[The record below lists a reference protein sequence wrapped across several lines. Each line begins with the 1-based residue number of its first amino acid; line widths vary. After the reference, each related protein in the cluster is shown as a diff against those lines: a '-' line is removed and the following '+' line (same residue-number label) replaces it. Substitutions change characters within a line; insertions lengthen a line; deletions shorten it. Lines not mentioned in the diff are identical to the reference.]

1 MSENKINIQIPQ
13 GKKTYT
19 ISFRHPIVKDKT
31 GKYGLKVH
39 RGLSTSNLSEAQ
51 ELAEQLNQLIND
63 NYWHNPIKK
72 SEAYEK
78 FSDKIV
84 DAFYDQM
91 DFSNE
96 DYKIALDTIFLPGKK
111 EDYSRGILVGV
122 SGAGKTSLL
131 RLLAGTE
138 KEKFPTTSTG
148 RTTTCNLELIF
159 TDDQDYEIVV
169 NFMSRHKFEMFVQ
182 ENIES
187 AIKYCLD
194 NINNINK
201 IDEIELCDKLLIH
214 RDLAL
219 RLSYLLGDISL
230 KKDTNKTS
238 EFEEFE
244 EEAEED
250 NEEETELNDI
260 EINVDDLISKIR
272 VFLNSIKEIAIN
284 INQNEEYDE
293 ENYLFEENEDV
304 LQLRNNIVEET
315 ILRFQSLN
323 FGEKINSKGDWI
335 NSWYFKTTDRD
346 NFIKIVKRF
355 SSNNKKLWGSLLT
368 PLVNTMRVKG
378 NFKPEFMSN
387 TPKLVLFDGQGLGH
401 KTTASS
407 IPSETIKYFP
417 LVDSI
422 ILVDNAE
429 QPIMENVK
437 IALKGIIE
445 YGKSK
450 QLICA
455 FTHVDGM
462 HGDNLRSFD
471 DKKRHVKTALD
482 SYLYELKQLN
492 PDICSDTEISYI
504 KEQCYFFSGLNKSK
518 NSKMSESFANHL
530 ISKMNENRKQ
540 TIEVKDIRLIYDSR
554 RLCENLKNAI
564 CKYRD
569 QWSKKIGYPSR
580 DRFTEHWS
588 RIKALTK
595 RLAYF
600 DTDHY
605 NFELMPLADLRQELS
620 SAINTFI
627 NRLMDYSPKDIDENM
642 KIELMNNI
650 KILINEKLSD
660 LIKEVMWKSK
670 EQMNRWEDAYNFYG
684 KYSAYRRS
692 EKINEIFDN
701 SAPKVNGSLYD
712 ISDFQKDYFIEILE
726 IVDEIIKL
734 NHSVLKEKQY
744 LLDY

>member
-1 MSENKINIQIPQ
+1 MADNKVSLQIPK
-13 GKKTYT
+13 GKKSYT
-19 ISFRHPIVKDKT
+19 ISFRHPITKDKT

-39 RGLSTSNLSEAQ
+39 RGLGTTDLNEAENLV
-51 ELAEQLNQLIND
+51 EQLNQLIND
-63 NYWHNPIKK
+63 EYWHNSIKK
-72 SEAYEK
+72 NEAYDR
-78 FSDKIV
+78 FSPIIV
-84 DAFYDQM
+84 DAFYDQIENN
-91 DFSNE
+91 NE

-159 TDDQDYEIVV
+159 SDEKEYEIVV
-169 NFMSRHKFEMFVQ
+169 NFMSRHKFEMYVQ

-187 AIKYCLD
+187 AIKFCLD
-194 NINNINK
+194 NIDNINK
-201 IDEIELCDKLLIH
+201 IDEVELCDKLLIH

-219 RLSYLLGDISL
+219 RLSYLLGDVSL
-230 KKDTNKTS
+230 QKEKSKS
-238 EFEEFE
+238 EFDEEFDEEFE
-244 EEAEED
+244 D
-250 NEEETELNDI
+250 SNDDETEENDF
-260 EINVDDLISKIR
+260 EIKVEDLISKIK

-284 INQNEEYDE
+284 INQNEDYNE
-293 ENYLFEENEDV
+293 EEYLFEENEDV
-304 LQLRNNIVEET
+304 LQLRNSIVEET
-315 ILRFQSLN
+315 ILRFQTLN
-323 FGEKINSKGDWI
+323 EGEKINSKGDWI
-335 NSWYFKTTDRD
+335 NSWYFKSTDRAK
-346 NFIKIVKRF
+346 FIQIVKRF
-355 SSNNKKLWGSLLT
+355 SSNAKKAWGTLLT
-368 PLVNTMRVKG
+368 PLVTTMRVKG
-378 NFKPEFMSN
+378 NFKPEFMPT
-387 TPKLVLFDGQGLGH
+387 TPKIVLFDGQGLGH

-445 YGKSK
+445 YGKSQ

-462 HGDNLRSFD
+462 HGENLRSFE
-471 DKKRHVKTALD
+471 DKKRHVKSALD
-482 SYLYELKQLN
+482 SYLYELKQIN
-492 PDICSDTEISYI
+492 SDICSDSEIDYI
-504 KEQCYFFSGLNKSK
+504 KEECYFFSGLNKIK
-518 NSKMSESFANHL
+518 NSKMSESFAHNL
-530 ISKMNENRKQ
+530 IRKMNENRKH
-540 TIEVKDIRLIYDSR
+540 TIEIKDIKLIYDSR
-554 RLCENLKNAI
+554 RLCEYLKNAI
-564 CKYRD
+564 CKYRE
-569 QWSKKIGYPSR
+569 QWGIKIGYPSR

-627 NRLMDYSPKDIDENM
+627 NRPMDYYPKDIDESM
-642 KIELMNNI
+642 KVEIMNNI
-650 KILINEKLSD
+650 KIAINEKLSE
-660 LIKEVMWKSK
+660 LIKEVMWKSRD
-670 EQMNRWEDAYNFYG
+670 QMNRWEDAYNFYG
-684 KYSAYRRS
+684 KYSASRRA

-726 IVDEIIKL
+726 IVDETIKI

-744 LLDY
+744 LLEE